1 MLKALNIENIAV
13 AKNLDVEFAPG
24 FTVLTGKTGAGKSI
38 IMDSLSLILGAK
50 SQRELIRNGEDSAKV
65 MALFALGEKN
75 NDLLEEFN
83 ISSDENGEL
92 AFFRIINSEGRN
104 TCKANGKSI
113 AMSALR
119 EAGST
124 LVSMHGQN
132 ETVTLF
138 DKKEYIGVL
147 DDYAGTAQF
156 LAEYKVHYSRL
167 LTKIKELSDFK
178 AAMGDRDVLTDILK
192 FQIAEIDKAKLND
205 FDEEEKLERLRIR
218 LKNTEHITKS
228 AMLVTRALAPT
239 EKGASAS
246 YLLERASAALMN
258 LKDALDG
265 AADMAARLDEYRVD
279 LIDIAE
285 RARELVAGDGDEE
298 PDKQL
303 DKIES
308 RLNLITKLKK
318 KYGYSIEEIITFR
331 NNAAKRLE
339 GLDEGE
345 AHIADL
351 ERECSRLLD
360 VAKCTAD
367 KLSEMR
373 RAAATSMTEE
383 IMDTLKFLDM
393 PKVRFAI
400 EIRTLT
406 GTDTGLNAH
415 GCDDVDFTVA
425 TNPGEP
431 RVSMAKIASGGEL
444 SRIMLAIKCA
454 QAKKAGT
461 GTVVFDE
468 IDTGVSGGTSER
480 IGIKLKEL
488 SKTAQVICVTHS
500 PQISAHAD
508 THLLIEK
515 REVDGRAE
523 SSVRELA
530 PEERVAEIARM
541 IGGIDITD
549 KQISA
554 AREMLKI

>member
-1 MLKALNIENIAV
+1 MINALNIENIAV
-13 AKNLDVEFAPG
+13 AKNLDIEFSSG

-38 IMDSLSLILGAK
+38 VMDSLSFILGAK
-50 SQRELIRNGEDSAKV
+50 AQRELIRNGENIAKV
-65 MALFALGEKN
+65 TAIFAPSKTINDALSEY
-75 NDLLEEFN
+75 N
-83 ISSDENGEL
+83 ISADENGEL
-92 AFFRIINSEGRN
+92 TFCRTLNDEGRN
-104 TCKANGKSI
+104 SCKVNGKSTPM
-113 AMSALR
+113 ATLR
-119 EAGST
+119 EAGSM
-124 LVSMHGQN
+124 LVSVHGQN

-138 DKKEYIGVL
+138 DKKEYIRVL
-147 DDYAGTAQF
+147 DDYASSGQ
-156 LAEYKVHYSRL
+156 LLSEYEKQYSRL
-167 LTKIKELSDFK
+167 IGKRKELSEFR
-178 AAMGDRDVLTDILK
+178 ASLGDRDVLTDILK

-205 FDEEEKLERLRIR
+205 FDEEEKLERLRTR

-228 AMLVTRALAPT
+228 ALLVSRALAPS

-246 YLLERASAALMN
+246 YLLERASAALMK

-285 RARELVAGDGDEE
+285 RAKELVSGDLEEE
-298 PDKQL
+298 PEKQI

-318 KYGYSIEEIITFR
+318 KYGYSIEEIVSFR
-331 NNAAKRLE
+331 NNAAKKLE

-345 AHIADL
+345 THIADL
-351 ERECSRLLD
+351 ERECSRLFSA
-360 VAKCTAD
+360 AKATAD
-367 KLSEMR
+367 KLSQMR
-373 RAAATSMTEE
+373 RAAAYSMTAE
-383 IMDTLKFLDM
+383 IMETLKFLDM

-406 GTDTGLNAH
+406 ETDTGLNPR

-523 SSVRELA
+523 SSVRKLND
-530 PEERVAEIARM
+530 EERVAEIARM

-554 AREMLKI
+554 AREMLQL

>member
-50 SQRELIRNGEDSAKV
+50 SQRELIRNGEDAAKV
-65 MALFALGEKN
+65 TAIFLPDEKISRS
-75 NDLLEEFN
+75 LEEYN
-83 ISSDENGEL
+83 INCDENGEL
-92 AFFRIINSEGRN
+92 TFFRIINSEGRN
-104 TCKANGKSI
+104 TCKANNKSI
-113 AMSALR
+113 AMSSLR
-119 EAGST
+119 EAGSM

-138 DKKEYIGVL
+138 DKREYISVL
-147 DDYAGTAQF
+147 DDYAGTGK
-156 LAEYKVHYSRL
+156 LLSEYKDQYFRFSDKR
-167 LTKIKELSDFK
+167 KELSDFK
-178 AAMGDRDVLTDILK
+178 AAMGDKDVLTDILK

-205 FDEEEKLERLRIR
+205 FQEEEKLERLRIR

-228 AMLVTRALAPT
+228 ALLVTRALAPT
-239 EKGASAS
+239 DKGAGAS

-265 AADMAARLDEYRVD
+265 AADMAARLDEYRID

-285 RARELVAGDGDEE
+285 RARDLISGDEDEE

-318 KYGYSIEEIITFR
+318 KYGYSIEEIINFR

-345 AHIADL
+345 ARIADL
-351 ERECSRLLD
+351 ERECMILLSI
-360 VAKCTAD
+360 AKKTAD
-367 KLSEMR
+367 ELSSKR
-373 RAAATSMTEE
+373 RAAAASMTEE
-383 IMDTLKFLDM
+383 IMETLKFLDM

-400 EIRTLT
+400 EIRTFT
-406 GTDTGLNAH
+406 GTETGLNSH

-461 GTVVFDE
+461 GTIVFDE

-488 SKTAQVICVTHS
+488 SETAQVICVTHS
-500 PQISAHAD
+500 PQISAQAD

-515 REVDGRAE
+515 MEIEGRAE
-523 SSVRELA
+523 SFVRELQ
-530 PEERVAEIARM
+530 PE
-541 IGGIDITD
+541 
-549 KQISA
+549 
-554 AREMLKI
+554 

>member
-1 MLKALNIENIAV
+1 
-13 AKNLDVEFAPG
+13 
-24 FTVLTGKTGAGKSI
+24 
-38 IMDSLSLILGAK
+38 MDSLSFILGAK
-50 SQRELIRNGEDSAKV
+50 AQRELIRNGEDAAKV
-65 MALFALGEKN
+65 SAIFFPGDSINDALGEY
-75 NDLLEEFN
+75 N
-83 ISSDENGEL
+83 ISRDENGEL
-92 AFFRIINSEGRN
+92 TYFRTLNTDGRSS
-104 TCKANGKSI
+104 CKVNGKST
-113 AMSALR
+113 SLSSLR
-119 EAGST
+119 ETGSI

-138 DKKEYIGVL
+138 DKKEYIKVL
-147 DDYAGTAQF
+147 DAYAGTAQM
-156 LAEYKVHYSRL
+156 LSVYERQYAGYTAK
-167 LTKIKELSDFK
+167 KKELSDFK
-178 AAMGDRDVLTDILK
+178 ASMGDRDVLCDILK
-192 FQIAEIDKAKLND
+192 FQIGEIDKAKLND
-205 FDEEEKLERLRIR
+205 FEEEKLERLRTR
-218 LKNTEHITKS
+218 LKNTEYITKS
-228 AMLVTRALAPT
+228 AMLVSRALAPS

-265 AADMAARLDEYRVD
+265 AADMAARLEEYRID

-285 RARELVAGDGDEE
+285 RARELVAFDVDEDPE
-298 PDKQL
+298 KQL
-303 DKIES
+303 NKIEN
-308 RLNLITKLKK
+308 RLGLIAKLKK
-318 KYGYSIEEIITFR
+318 KYGYSIEEIIDFR
-331 NNAAKRLE
+331 NKAAKRLE
-339 GLDEGE
+339 GLDEGD

-351 ERECSRLLD
+351 ERECSRLLSYARD
-360 VAKCTAD
+360 TAD

-373 RAAATSMTEE
+373 RLAASAMTVE
-383 IMDTLKFLDM
+383 IMETLKYLDM

-406 GTDTGLNAH
+406 DAEDGLNSK

-431 RVSMAKIASGGEL
+431 RMSMAKIASGGEL

-488 SKTAQVICVTHS
+488 SRTAQVICVTHS
-500 PQISAHAD
+500 PQITAHAD

-515 REVDGRAE
+515 NEVDGRAE
-523 SSVRELA
+523 STVRELGY
-530 PEERVAEIARM
+530 EERVSEIARM

-554 AREMLKI
+554 AKEMLKI